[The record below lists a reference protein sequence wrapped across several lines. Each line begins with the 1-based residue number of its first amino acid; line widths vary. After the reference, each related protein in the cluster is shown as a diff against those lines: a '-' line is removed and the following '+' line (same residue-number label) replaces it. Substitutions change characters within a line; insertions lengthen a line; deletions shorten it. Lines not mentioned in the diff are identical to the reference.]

1 MISIASEKLGE
12 LVSNQSEANKVS
24 LRRRQRNPISKSIG
38 PAPVEG
44 LIKS

>member
-12 LVSNQSEANKVS
+12 LVSNQSEANKLS
-24 LRRRQRNPISKSIG
+24 MRRQRNPISKSVG